1 MLKNI
6 KNQVQLI
13 VYPDSFG
20 GDLKKLHQILNK
32 YFRQALGGV
41 HILPFYPSSSDRGF
55 SPLTHM
61 EVDPRFGSWQ
71 DIKAIGRDYDLVCDL
86 MVNHISSHS
95 YRFQDFLRHGE
106 RAKYANCFITAEK
119 FSRRINNRPRN
130 KLARWLLAGLEAVAR
145 FYRRYDFIFHKDGVN
160 RFWLKKIYRPRPGD
174 PFVPFRFADGSLKYV
189 WCTFS
194 PDQVDL
200 NIKSPAV
207 RRKFKRNIAQL
218 AAVGAKILRLDAVGY
233 VAKKRGTSSF
243 LIKETY
249 RFIRWLGRQAHQ
261 QGVAVLPEV
270 HYHFKTQLKLARL
283 SGVDYVYDFAL
294 PMLVLHTLFTGQPER
309 LLNWVKIRPVNC
321 VTTLDTHDGIGVVD
335 VEGLLTAEEI
345 KKTVHLLKLHGA
357 REAWRALNGDQK
369 RGLYQMDTTYFSAL
383 GENEDAYIAAR
394 AIQFFLPGIPQV
406 YYVGLLAGRNDY
418 QLYQKTKI
426 SRDLNRHNYS
436 CKEIEVNLER
446 PVVKRLLRL
455 MALRNQHP
463 AFIGQFKIERPREEI
478 LLLRWQKGSNH
489 IQAEVNLKTYR
500 VYLSWRDPR
509 TGRERKERI

>member
-1 MLKNI
+1 MMPKI

-20 GDLKKLHQILNK
+20 GNLKQLHQILNK
-32 YFRQALGGV
+32 YFHKALGGV

-61 EVDPRFGSWQ
+61 EVDSHFGSWQ
-71 DIKAIGRDYDLVCDL
+71 DIKAIGRDYNLVCDL
-86 MVNHISSHS
+86 MVNHVSSHS
-95 YRFQDFLRHGE
+95 YRFQDFLRHGSK
-106 RAKYANCFITAEK
+106 AKYANCFITAEK
-119 FSRRINNRPRN
+119 FSRRINSWPRH
-130 KLARWLLAGLEAVAR
+130 KLMRWLLAILEMIAN

-160 RFWLKKIYRPRPGD
+160 RFCLKKIYRPRPGD

-249 RFIRWLGRQAHQ
+249 HFIRWLGRQAHQ

-283 SGVDYVYDFAL
+283 PEVDYVYDFAL
-294 PMLVLHTLFTGQPER
+294 PILILHTLFSGNPER
-309 LLNWVKIRPVNC
+309 LLNWLKIRPTNC
-321 VTTLDTHDGIGVVD
+321 VTVLDTHDGIGIVD
-335 VEGLLTAEEI
+335 GEGLLTAEEI
-345 KKTVHLLKLHGA
+345 KKTTHLLKLHGA
-357 REAWRALNGDQK
+357 HEAWRALNGGQE
-369 RGLYQMDTTYFSAL
+369 RELYQMDTTYFSAL
-383 GENEDAYIAAR
+383 GENEDAYIVAR
-394 AIQFFLPGIPQV
+394 AIQLFLPGIPQI
-406 YYVGLLAGRNDY
+406 YYVGLLAGSNDY
-418 QLYQKTKI
+418 QLYKKTKI

-436 CKEIEVNLER
+436 CQEIEANLNR
-446 PVVKRLLRL
+446 PVVKRLLKL
-455 MALRNQHP
+455 MIWRNQHP
-463 AFIGQFKIERPREEI
+463 AFTGQFEVKRPREEI
-478 LLLRWQKGSNH
+478 LLLRWQKGRNH
-489 IQAEVNLKTYR
+489 IQAEINLKTYV
-500 VYLSWRDPR
+500 VYLLWRDPR
-509 TGRERKERI
+509 TGLEKKEKV